1 MIQEGEERR
10 VKKILKK
17 LRYTVCIILSVI
29 MIINAVPSDIFEYV
43 MEVYAEEVVET
54 EEAAP
59 TSGTC
64 GENLTWELSEDGTL
78 TISGVG
84 EMEKWDYTDFNAS
97 PWRCNST
104 NIKRV
109 VITDGVT
116 MIGEYAF
123 YHCDSLIEIV
133 IPNSV
138 TIIGDNAFS
147 GCSSLIEI
155 TIPDSVTTIGERA
168 FIECSG
174 LIEIDMSD
182 SVTMIE
188 KWAFSGCSSLTE
200 ITIPDSVTTIGES
213 AFSGCSGLI
222 KITIPRGLTAI
233 EEGVFGDCTS
243 LSEITVPDSVMTIG
257 EDAFSGC
264 SSLTEIAIPDSVITI
279 GDRAF
284 SSCSSLTVIKIPDN
298 VTTIGDEA
306 FRKCSSLV
314 EIIIPKNVTTIGKET
329 FYECRKLKKITISDS
344 VTTIGE
350 YAFYYCTSLEKI
362 KIPDNVKIINSSTFF
377 GCDELTE
384 VVISDSVI
392 TIGRDA
398 FFSCD
403 SITEITIPDS
413 VTTIGDYAFCGCSNL
428 TNITISRNM
437 RSIRYKAFAG
447 CNSLINV
454 YYNGTEEE
462 WNNISIEGY
471 NEPLENATIHYNS
484 TGPEEDSD
492 KDVFNMNVYRADHLL
507 DTSHPTHSNLEEYM
521 NMDTPSNIFVTELQK
536 NGFEAW
542 ENAWTSLTTTFDTL
556 DAPSSLPEFVVEQK
570 DVYSAIIL
578 EVLEASTKYGMVDA
592 FEDALSDC
600 PSYVAEIVDI
610 LKLKYD
616 IDIAESYD
624 FKNMSSKQQD
634 IVKGVCEDYF
644 NNYLEKDVVQV
655 DSVFSKIGTALDV
668 ADCIET
674 YVEYISSAIAL
685 TQMSDA
691 LKTVLHTM
699 EEKDP
704 ASNLF
709 LSLALDDCVEIIDS
723 STSELLDK
731 FIEKKNFMILGESAK
746 YMVDKL
752 WDVVKDAVNVNWP
765 YLDAILVG
773 YKAGKLISNSLFKTD
788 ETIEKYCIMLAV
800 LDVRNLM
807 DQTYRTLELKY
818 QTEKNTAN
826 AEAYLSAVDVI
837 FTIIDKDCESAYNFV
852 DVLDKALATRIDEL
866 LNGEEDDPWQSNKNN
881 IANIQMSFY
890 GVHEQMLRDW
900 IIYLM
905 EDYPDQPEL
914 YDKYQSLRE
923 ESMNRILNK
932 KYLAACPVDV
942 YVYDLDNN
950 LVAYVKDNKAY
961 SNGEVTVVVEND
973 TKALYFYNDDE
984 YRLEYVGNDS
994 GDMDL
999 TVTEYGDDE
1008 EELRNVYFYD
1018 VPLTDGQTY
1027 ETAVDARTLNDTSY
1041 SLEENSEKIEPD
1053 LDTNHV
1059 NVNKRK
1065 VKINSGYMI
1074 VDEESV
1080 FETEAYP
1087 DEQVDIYAYVPEGYE
1102 FVKWTSD
1109 AGKDIFTDSS
1119 ARITTL
1125 RMPNKD
1131 ITVTAELRKK
1141 NNDETTP
1148 GDDTADTPENPGA
1161 TTGDTDSS
1169 ATESKPPTTGAVEN
1183 PSQPSGNENNAVLPP
1198 APVQKNEGSVVY
1210 PVGTTL
1216 TDSQTNGLY
1225 MVTEEGASV
1234 AYVQNLN
1241 KKAVS
1246 AAVPA
1251 TVTFGN
1257 ITYKVTSI
1265 AANAFSGCKKLKTVT
1280 IGNNVTTIGNN
1291 AFKKCTA
1298 LKKVIIPARVT
1309 TIGKNAFAG
1318 CKKLKKVI
1326 VKTKALKK
1334 IGKNAFKGINKA
1346 AKIKVPKRNLTV
1358 YKKLFKKA
1366 KLEKSVKITK

>member
-1 MIQEGEERR
+1 M
-10 VKKILKK
+10 KKILKK
-17 LRYTVCIILSVI
+17 LKYTVSIILSVI
-29 MIINAVPSDIFEYV
+29 MIINAVPTAIFEYV
-43 MEVYAEEVVET
+43 IEVCAEEAT
-54 EEAAP
+54 P

-64 GENLTWELSEDGTL
+64 GENLTWELSEDGVL
-78 TISGVG
+78 TISGTG
-84 EMEKWDYTDFNAS
+84 EMWDWTAYGDDEISLPKAAPWYLVRSKILKIVLEEK
-97 PWRCNST
+97 
-104 NIKRV
+104 
-109 VITDGVT
+109 VT
-116 MIGEYAF
+116 
-123 YHCDSLIEIV
+123 S
-133 IPNSV
+133 
-138 TIIGDNAFS
+138 
-147 GCSSLIEI
+147 
-155 TIPDSVTTIGERA
+155 
-168 FIECSG
+168 
-174 LIEIDMSD
+174 
-182 SVTMIE
+182 
-188 KWAFSGCSSLTE
+188 
-200 ITIPDSVTTIGES
+200 
-213 AFSGCSGLI
+213 
-222 KITIPRGLTAI
+222 
-233 EEGVFGDCTS
+233 
-243 LSEITVPDSVMTIG
+243 
-257 EDAFSGC
+257 
-264 SSLTEIAIPDSVITI
+264 
-279 GDRAF
+279 
-284 SSCSSLTVIKIPDN
+284 
-298 VTTIGDEA
+298 
-306 FRKCSSLV
+306 
-314 EIIIPKNVTTIGKET
+314 
-329 FYECRKLKKITISDS
+329 
-344 VTTIGE
+344 
-350 YAFYYCTSLEKI
+350 
-362 KIPDNVKIINSSTFF
+362 
-377 GCDELTE
+377 
-384 VVISDSVI
+384 
-392 TIGRDA
+392 
-398 FFSCD
+398 
-403 SITEITIPDS
+403 
-413 VTTIGDYAFCGCSNL
+413 IGDYAFPYCYNMKNIIISGDVKKIGECAFFECRSMDEINIPDSVSEIGQEAFFHCINL
-428 TNITISRNM
+428 NSISLPDNMTQITRLTFIHCYNLEKVIMPKNIKKIGDG
-437 RSIRYKAFAG
+437 AFDK
-447 CNSLINV
+447 CDSLTDV
-454 YYNGTEEE
+454 YYGGSEEN
-462 WNNISIEGY
+462 WNNIDISSS
-471 NEPLENATIHYNS
+471 NKPLLNATIHYNS
-484 TGPEEDSD
+484 TGSDEEPDPEEPTDQEKPIDPAEPSNPEDEPD
-492 KDVFNMNVYRADHLL
+492 KDVFNMNIYRADHLL
-507 DTSHPTHSNLEEYM
+507 DTSHPTHSNLEAYM

-655 DSVFSKIGTALDV
+655 DSVFSKISTALDV

-699 EEKDP
+699 EEKAP

-731 FIEKKNFMILGESAK
+731 FIEKKNFMIVGESAK

-866 LNGEEDDPWQSNKNN
+866 LNGEGDDPWQRNKNS

-900 IIYLM
+900 IIYLR

-923 ESMNRILNK
+923 ESMNRVLNK

-1125 RMPNKD
+1125 RMLNKD

-1141 NNDETTP
+1141 NNDETTS
-1148 GDDTADTPENPGA
+1148 GDNPADTPENPGA
-1161 TTGDTDSS
+1161 TTGTADSS
-1169 ATESKPPTTGAVEN
+1169 ATENRPPTTGAAEN
-1183 PSQPSGNENNAVLPP
+1183 PSQPSGNENNAILPS
-1198 APVQKNEGSVVY
+1198 APVQKNEGSTVY

-1246 AAVPA
+1246 ASVPA

-1265 AANAFSGCKKLKTVT
+1265 AANAFSGCKKLKTVS
-1280 IGNNVTTIGNN
+1280 IGKNVTAMGNN

-1298 LKKVIIPARVT
+1298 LKKVIIPTRVT

-1326 VKTKALKK
+1326 VKTKVLRK

-1366 KLEKSVKITK
+1366 KLAKSVKITK